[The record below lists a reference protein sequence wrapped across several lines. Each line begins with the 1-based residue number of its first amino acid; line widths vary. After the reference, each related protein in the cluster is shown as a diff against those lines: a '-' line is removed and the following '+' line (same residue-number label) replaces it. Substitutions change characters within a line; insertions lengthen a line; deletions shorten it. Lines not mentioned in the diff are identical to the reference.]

1 MIFFLPMRNRNF
13 SFFEFRPPASRR
25 IGVLTQSLS
34 PHLQFLFF
42 FSSSSLLVPSSL
54 LFISSPCCSSIT
66 PRPLCC
72 CCCCLCGLTVIAVAD
87 LCALL
92 RSRPVHL
99 QLRPQSAKDHASG
112 SLTSPSFLLPT
123 CQTAGLAGKNE
134 LLLKPS
140 RDTSK
145 PQDLRLIAQS
155 SIGELLLLSDN
166 SLLTARLRHRRHG
179 SKHCRLGRQLPPPN
193 DRECLQLPGHPGL

>member
-1 MIFFLPMRNRNF
+1 MRNRNF
-13 SFFEFRPPASRR
+13 SFFEFRPPASCR

-54 LFISSPCCSSIT
+54 LFILSSCCSSIT
-66 PRPLCC
+66 PQPL
-72 CCCCLCGLTVIAVAD
+72 CCCCLCGLTVIAAAD

-99 QLRPQSAKDHASG
+99 QLRPQSAKDHGSG
-112 SLTSPSFLLPT
+112 SGYLTSPFLLLPT

-145 PQDLRLIAQS
+145 PQDLQLIAQS
-155 SIGELLLLSDN
+155 SIGDS
-166 SLLTARLRHRRHG
+166 SSSSTIC
-179 SKHCRLGRQLPPPN
+179 S
-193 DRECLQLPGHPGL
+193 